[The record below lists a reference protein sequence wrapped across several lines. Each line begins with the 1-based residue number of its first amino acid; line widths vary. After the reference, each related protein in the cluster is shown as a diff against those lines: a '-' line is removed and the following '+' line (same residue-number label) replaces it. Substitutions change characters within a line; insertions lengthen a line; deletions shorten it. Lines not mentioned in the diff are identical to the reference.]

1 MATGEP
7 AKILAILAIDP
18 SGGVDEGGN
27 RSVEIGEADGK
38 YSVARQNQEL
48 GV

>member
-18 SGGVDEGGN
+18 SGGVDDRAIDQLETVTLIVN
-27 RSVEIGEADGK
+27 IPSRAKIRS
-38 YSVARQNQEL
+38 S
-48 GV
+48 